1 MPVRARYKPNH
12 KDMAKLLLSDQMR
25 EPCVQVARD
34 IVAELKI
41 TVHRST
47 NKHGGSNGG
56 HLADSYKVNDE
67 TAPVV
72 LGGEPRVGAEV
83 YSEHSG
89 AAPDEFGGKNQKP
102 KRWLGKVG
110 AKWHVP
116 MGGKG

>member
-1 MPVRARYKPNH
+1 MSVRARYKPNH

-34 IVAELKI
+34 IAAELKI

-47 NKHGGSNGG
+47 RPGP
-56 HLADSYKVNDE
+56 HLADSYEVNDK
-67 TAPVV
+67 TAPVM

-83 YSEHSG
+83 YSEHPG
-89 AAPDEFGGKNQKP
+89 AAPEEFGGKNQKP